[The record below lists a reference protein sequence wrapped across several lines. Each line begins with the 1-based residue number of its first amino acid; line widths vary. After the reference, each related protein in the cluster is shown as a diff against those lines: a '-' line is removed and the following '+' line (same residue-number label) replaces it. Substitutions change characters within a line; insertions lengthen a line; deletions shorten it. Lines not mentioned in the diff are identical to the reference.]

1 MQWQN
6 CRLQQRL
13 SSLSSIEIEQLYSLL
28 VEIDVVKKSWHRI
41 NKLCPQTKQCL
52 MQSVI
57 IASTGASNRIEG
69 NRLTDEQIEDLCRN
83 LHAKK
88 LKTRDQQEVV
98 GYFHQLEFIFSNYEH
113 IPITESYILQM
124 HQEMLRYSQ
133 KDEGHRG
140 NYKFGSNRVEAH
152 DEHGALVAV
161 VFDPTPPYLV
171 KKEMHELLDWH
182 QWATQ
187 EAAKHP
193 LILMANFIF
202 EFLAIHPFQDG
213 NGRMSRLL
221 TNAMLLQQGYQ
232 FTTIISHEKIIEA
245 HKDDYYLALQNSQ
258 SNWKTDQE
266 SIAPWLLFFLKVVK
280 TQAMQ
285 ALEYLDDDSV
295 ERYLSPKQ
303 LALWQWAQQLELQEF
318 SRKDAVE
325 ALGFHERTVEESIKK
340 LAHLKRLQRWGQ
352 GRATRYKVVNP

>member
-13 SSLSSIEIEQLYSLL
+13 SSLTSSEIEQLYSLL

-41 NKLCPQTKQCL
+41 NKLCPQTKQRL

-69 NRLTDEQIEDLCRN
+69 NRLTDEQIEDLYRN
-83 LHAKK
+83 LHTKK
-88 LKTRDQQEVV
+88 LKMRDQQEVV

-113 IPITESYILQM
+113 IPISESYILQM
-124 HQEMLRYSQ
+124 HQEMLRFSQ

-140 NYKFGSNRVEAH
+140 NYKFGSNRVE
-152 DEHGALVAV
+152 
-161 VFDPTPPYLV
+161 
-171 KKEMHELLDWH
+171 MHELLEWH
-182 QWATQ
+182 HWAT
-187 EAAKHP
+187 EAAAKHP
-193 LILMANFIF
+193 LILMGNFIF

-221 TNAMLLQQGYQ
+221 TNAMLLQQGYE
-232 FTTIISHEKIIEA
+232 FTTIISHEKIIEV

-258 SNWKTDQE
+258 S
-266 SIAPWLLFFLKVVK
+266 IMPWLLFFLKIVK
-280 TQAMQ
+280 AQALQ

-295 ERYLSPKQ
+295 EQYLSPKQ

-318 SRKDAVE
+318 SRKDAIQ

-352 GRATRYKVVNP
+352 GRATRYKVINP